1 MEAAGEAHDAEE
13 MSGIIFNHRVGLAL
27 VFAGAMMTTS
37 ERAAAQ
43 STCTAQSEPERTQCE
58 QAQRVEKACA
68 GQTGDALAACRKKA
82 LEQQPER
89 RDCSRLP
96 EGYGR
101 NKCEDE
107 NLRAEI
113 ATRCATKSG
122 AEYDRCYA
130 EVMAKAVPK

>member
-1 MEAAGEAHDAEE
+1 M
-13 MSGIIFNHRVGLAL
+13 LAVAL
-27 VFAGAMMTTS
+27 MMTS

-43 STCTAQSEPERTQCE
+43 SSCTAQSEPERARCE

-82 LEQQPER
+82 MEPQPER

-113 ATRCATKSG
+113 AARCATKSG

-130 EVMAKAVPK
+130 EVMAKAVSR

>member
-1 MEAAGEAHDAEE
+1 M
-13 MSGIIFNHRVGLAL
+13 LAVAL
-27 VFAGAMMTTS
+27 MMTS

-43 STCTAQSEPERTQCE
+43 SSCTAQSEPERARCE

-82 LEQQPER
+82 MEPQPER
-89 RDCSRLP
+89 RDSSRLP

-107 NLRAEI
+107 PEG
-113 ATRCATKSG
+113 G
-122 AEYDRCYA
+122 AHAASVRE
-130 EVMAKAVPK
+130 AVPGGARGFM